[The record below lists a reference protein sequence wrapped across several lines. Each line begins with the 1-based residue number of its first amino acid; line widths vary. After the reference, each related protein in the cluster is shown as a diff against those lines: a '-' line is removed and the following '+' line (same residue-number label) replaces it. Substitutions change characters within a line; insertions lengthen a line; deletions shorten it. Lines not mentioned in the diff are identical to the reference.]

1 MLKTRKL
8 PTFEKNKNYV
18 MGPDYSKETGSRLYI
33 AEYEIDQR
41 FQENEPEYIVI
52 KKKIVEGIEQGNLKH
67 VRIY

>member
-1 MLKTRKL
+1 
-8 PTFEKNKNYV
+8 
-18 MGPDYSKETGSRLYI
+18 MGADYSKETGSRLYI

-41 FQENEPEYIVI
+41 FKANEPEYIVI